1 MPRRKMETPIHAA
14 GKGHL
19 DIVKCLIDLG
29 AHVDAKDEVG
39 QTPLMQ
45 AVDDGHLEVVKCLIN
60 NGAQIDAKD
69 SDRVTSLH
77 IAADKGFLEIA

>member
-1 MPRRKMETPIHAA
+1 M
-14 GKGHL
+14 
-19 DIVKCLIDLG
+19 KCLIDHG

-60 NGAQIDAKD
+60 NGAQI
-69 SDRVTSLH
+69 V
-77 IAADKGFLEIA
+77 IGQ